1 MVRVQVAAERSVAL
15 ALANVDMRRRHCGD
29 GNSSS
34 SSSKVLVCSSCG
46 FFLHAGS
53 WSLAAS
59 GSWLAFFFGGRRGG
73 PSGMAGCHC
82 TASSSRSR
90 DSRVILL
97 LFLLPR
103 TSLRLCFL
111 LCFLSNFCFGWLLEP
126 CSSIG
131 SSSEQFRGWLR
142 VREREKHTHTHTHKY
157 NSLVEF
163 QLAANEFR
171 LYFQLAGC
179 SPTLHSRS
187 KLRAMWRL
195 LRIAIS
201 SYYCRE
207 WEAYEAWRLFWINL
221 LIKTLRDAAK

>member
-1 MVRVQVAAERSVAL
+1 M
-15 ALANVDMRRRHCGD
+15 
-29 GNSSS
+29 
-34 SSSKVLVCSSCG
+34 CSSCG